1 MRIQIFVALLA
12 SSVLH
17 AGLIAFTPVPGAS
30 RDSARPVFAAP
41 QVITA
46 RLENTFVPDK
56 AAARCKLVR
65 RNLRRAD
72 GRSALNTHRD
82 RRRAQKIHRDFIPL
96 KAIAQGLEGEAVLM
110 LRFGANGAL
119 VDAQVVKS
127 SGHAILDEAALRAA
141 RATQRLASGPR
152 EMLFPVTFALR

>member
-1 MRIQIFVALLA
+1 MRSQIFVALLA

-17 AGLIAFTPVPGAS
+17 AGVITLTPIPATS

-46 RLENTFVPDK
+46 RLENTFVPDQAERAVQTR
-56 AAARCKLVR
+56 AAKPATSGGAVR
-65 RNLRRAD
+65 TNY
-72 GRSALNTHRD
+72 SS
-82 RRRAQKIHRDFIPL
+82 RAQAHAKNPPRFYPVE
-96 KAIAQGLEGEAVLM
+96 AIAQGLEGEAVLM